1 MISDLCHHHLHVMAI
16 PINIA
21 PARRQAAMHRQQ
33 TGSDGIGNNP
43 KVQTDHHGQRPAKH
57 C

>member
-43 KVQTDHHGQRPAKH
+43 KVQTDHHGQRSA
-57 C
+57 